1 MLNQCIEKLVSTML
15 NRCIEKLDHL
25 FLPFKSFIAFFT
37 SYTSIPRERIKMLT
51 WFIEKHKI
59 GTTNFFFSYIGWN
72 AHEKKLNIK
81 GLIKDIFVPA
91 HYGRKQI
98 EIFLNR
104 LIFDTTQRY

>member
-1 MLNQCIEKLVSTML
+1 ML
-15 NRCIEKLDHL
+15 NRFIEKLDHL
-25 FLPFKSFIAFFT
+25 FLPFKSFIAFCT
-37 SYTSIPRERIKMLT
+37 SCTSIPKERIKRLT

-72 AHEKKLNIK
+72 ALENKLYIR
-81 GLIKDIFVPA
+81 GLIKDILVPA

-98 EIFLNR
+98 QIFLNR

>member
-1 MLNQCIEKLVSTML
+1 ML

-37 SYTSIPRERIKMLT
+37 SYTSISKERIKRLT

-72 AHEKKLNIK
+72 ALEKKLYIR
-81 GLIKDIFVPA
+81 GLIKDILVPA

-98 EIFLNR
+98 KIFLNR